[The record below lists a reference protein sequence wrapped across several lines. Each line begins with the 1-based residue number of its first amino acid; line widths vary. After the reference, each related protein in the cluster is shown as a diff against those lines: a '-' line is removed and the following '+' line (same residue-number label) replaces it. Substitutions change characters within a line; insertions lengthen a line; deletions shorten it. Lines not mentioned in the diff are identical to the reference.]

1 MSDTLMSSPGSL
13 AFSVVIYF
21 ARNPDEELSSDDIA
35 VKWPDEAVTC
45 VASRLRKYKAEGVL
59 AVRKLPERK
68 RNGAQEL
75 IWSAGPKL
83 LDMLR

>member
-35 VKWPDEAVTC
+35 IKWPDEVTTC
-45 VASRLRKYKAEGVL
+45 IASRLRKYKSEGVL
-59 AVRKLPERK
+59 AVRKLPKRK
-68 RNGAQEL
+68 RNGAADL
-75 IWSAGPKL
+75 IWSAGPRL
-83 LDMLR
+83 LDMLK